1 MFTNVSAAR
10 WPGKRTILVAA
21 LMCLFSISAF
31 AQNSGI
37 SGSVA
42 DPSNALV
49 PGVTVVATNLQTGVT
64 QTTISNESGTYN
76 FVALQ
81 PGSYK
86 LSASL
91 PGFQTQTFN
100 NYQVGAGEQL
110 RLNFTLTVATTQ
122 TAVEVNVDASALI
135 ATSSSSIGQVLTS
148 NTVQN
153 LPLVGEDVLQL
164 IGIMPGVVAE
174 NFAGVASSQ
183 VNTVRDGL
191 SVSDGRFQNG
201 VFATTV
207 INPDLVGEVRLI
219 LAPVDAELG
228 RGNGQVII
236 TTRSGTNRF
245 AGSAVWNIRNTALN
259 ANTWSNNRNVDDVT
273 GAWSPTQPN
282 WTNNHQ
288 YSLSFGGPII
298 KNKTF
303 FFVLWDQQLNYQ
315 RTLQTGSVLT
325 DSARNG
331 IFRYF
336 PGWTNGNAEATTSTT
351 GANPTTAVVD
361 FQGNPKPPATS
372 PTGGAQS
379 PMQCFSVF
387 GDVKFDGSPFTAADC
402 PGGNAIVSGSPWDSF
417 RPVSDP
423 TGYIRKI
430 IDAMPHANYF
440 GAGPANSNFDGLN
453 KAGHRWTLH
462 RQGNQGA
469 AVTTGDDLNSN
480 RTQINIKIDQ
490 NFNASHKLSV
500 GYTRERN
507 TTDSDVPL
515 WPDGINYR
523 THRWPQVFTSN
534 FTSTLSSTLLNE
546 ARFGIRYEDAGIDAP
561 WEDQFGDQDVID
573 AARALML
580 PGSNNYAAL
589 INAGAGNYAF
599 GGNSS
604 GIMNTNPGQYNG
616 NKSPLYSVGDTLSWT
631 RGQHGFK
638 FGGEYRYTESNGYN
652 NSPAGGGAVI
662 LYPRVS
668 GGAGNQTSA
677 LAGTVAALTGLNSTN
692 RTDVANMLYFLAGS
706 VNSAS
711 QTYWINAYSDV
722 AEGTWHDTN
731 DQSTG
736 GRKYRPVVRQEYSG
750 FFKDDWK
757 IKRRLTLNLG
767 VRYEFYGSPYIKTG
781 FTSTT
786 LDTGDGLFGV
796 GRATN
801 GDAFS
806 NWLQPGNVFL
816 TGYGPGASPATA
828 LTCVNGQVQS
838 ALLPTSNCDPSLLT
852 TIEFIGPKTPNPK
865 KTAVRLD
872 RNNFGPAVG
881 FAWEVPWFGEGKT
894 TVRGGYQISYGGS
907 GRTVGGGGTTADE
920 TVVGLAPGSLSTPT
934 TVLADFSGQYLDLR
948 SIQALVPIRPT
959 SPALPG
965 SPVPIAARASNFS
978 SYDPNYATPYTQNF
992 TLSINRRLTN
1002 KVTLDLQYIGTVS
1015 KKLQGSY
1022 NINTSDVF
1030 YNQELLDAL
1039 TLTRAGGDS
1048 PLLDQMF
1055 AGLNINNG
1063 VAGYGPVGTCV
1074 TQAAGS
1080 TAPGLGLEGCASNQV
1095 MQHASAH
1102 LRRTTAAQGGT
1113 QIQQAIANGNFNTV
1127 AQWLNTNGG
1136 NLPANGA
1143 TGGLTNSPITGVGGR
1158 LLRNGCDR
1166 MATGQATVS
1175 AQLPI
1180 PMRCFAENYLT
1191 INPQLGTPTYITS
1204 SGNQNYHSLQIQAT
1218 LRPTH
1223 GFSYQ
1228 ATYTWSKNLAMPG
1241 TTFTDP
1247 LDRNA
1252 EYSYAGSHRAHD
1264 FRSNGSFELPFG
1276 PNKLLGANTSGWVA
1290 RLIERWQAS
1299 LILNMTTGSRNSLGA
1314 QSMFYAN
1321 GVPDA
1326 VSAYD
1331 LSQGKVTWG
1340 DSSNANG
1347 QLQGDYF
1354 GVGKLV
1360 KVDDPQCATANVT
1373 DRMGYNP
1380 YAAGQCTIDALQ
1392 DSATGKIVLQHPQPG
1407 KRGTAGRNTIENP
1420 GTWRFDANM
1429 SKTFQLTESKSLQ
1442 IRMDATNI
1450 LNHPNVNNPTFDI
1463 NSNTAFGII
1472 TAKGND
1478 VRTFQGQLRLTF

>member
-1 MFTNVSAAR
+1 MANRVAPDAGPVKAS
-10 WPGKRTILVAA
+10 ILVRA
-21 LMCLFSISAF
+21 LLICLFSVTAF

-49 PGVTVVATNLQTGVT
+49 PGVTITATNLQTGIT
-64 QTTISNESGTYN
+64 QTTISNETGTYN
-76 FVALQ
+76 FVSLQ

-86 LSASL
+86 LTASL
-91 PGFQTQTFN
+91 PGFQTTTFN

-110 RLNFTLTVATTQ
+110 RLNFTLKVLSTQ
-122 TAVEVNVDASALI
+122 TAVEVSVDASQLI
-135 ATSSSSIGQVLTS
+135 ATSSSSIGQVLEAS
-148 NTVQN
+148 KVQQ

-164 IGIMPGVVAE
+164 IGVMPGVVGE

-245 AGSAVWNIRNTALN
+245 SGSAVWNIRNTVLN
-259 ANTWSNNRNVDDVT
+259 ANTWSNNRNVDET
-273 GAWSPTQPN
+273 GKWSPTQPN
-282 WTNNHQ
+282 WQNNHQ

-315 RTLQTGSVLT
+315 RTQQTGSVLT
-325 DSARNG
+325 DAARQG
-331 IFRYF
+331 IFRYY
-336 PGWTNGNAEATTSTT
+336 PGWTNGNSDAATNRT
-351 GANPTTAVVD
+351 GTNPTIAVVD
-361 FQGNPKPPATS
+361 YLGNPKAPPDS
-372 PTGGAQS
+372 PTGGAA
-379 PMQCFSVF
+379 PTLTCFSVF
-387 GDVKFDGSPFTAADC
+387 GSVKFDGSPFTAADC
-402 PGGNAIVSGSPWDSF
+402 PGGNAVITGSPWDSF

-423 TGYIRKI
+423 TGYISRI
-430 IDAMPHANYF
+430 LQEMPHANYF
-440 GAGPANSNFDGLN
+440 GNGPANSNFDGLN
-453 KAGHRWTLH
+453 KAGYRWTLR
-462 RQGNQGA
+462 RQGNSGA

-507 TTDSDVPL
+507 NTDSDVPL
-515 WPDGINYR
+515 WPDGISFR
-523 THRWPQVFTSN
+523 THRWPQIFTSN
-534 FTSTLSSTLLNE
+534 FTSTLSPTLLNE

-561 WEDQFGDQDVID
+561 WEDQFGDKDVNNV
-573 AARALML
+573 ARGWMS
-580 PGSNNYAAL
+580 PGSNSYLAL

-599 GGNSS
+599 GGTSS
-604 GIMNTNPGQYNG
+604 GVMNTNPGQYNG
-616 NKSPLYSVGDTLSWT
+616 NKTPLYSVGDTLSWT
-631 RGQHGFK
+631 RGQHAFK

-668 GGAGNQTSA
+668 GGAGNQNSA
-677 LAGTVAALTGLNSTN
+677 LGSAIASIPSLNSTN

-711 QTYWINAYSDV
+711 QTYWINSYEDV
-722 AEGTWHDTN
+722 VNGTWHDTN

-736 GRKYRPVVRQEYSG
+736 GRKYRPVDKQEYSG
-750 FFKDDWK
+750 FVKDDWK
-757 IKRRLTLNLG
+757 VKRRLTLNLG

-786 LDTGDGLFGV
+786 VDTGKGLFGV

-801 GDAFS
+801 GDIFS

-816 TGYGPGASPATA
+816 TGYGPTAPAASA
-828 LTCVNGQVQS
+828 LTCANNVTQAN
-838 ALLPTSNCDPSLLT
+838 LPVSKCDPNLLT
-852 TIEFIGPKTPNPK
+852 TIEFIGPKTPNPE
-865 KTAVRLD
+865 KTAVRND

-881 FAWEVPWFGEGKT
+881 FAWEVPWFGEGRT

-920 TVVGLAPGSLSTPT
+920 TVVGQAPGSLSTPT

-948 SIQALVPIRPT
+948 NVAALVPVRPT
-959 SPALPG
+959 NPALPG
-965 SPVPIAARASNFS
+965 APVPVYARSANFS
-978 SYDPNYATPYTQNF
+978 SYDPNLATPYTQNF
-992 TLSINRRLTN
+992 TLSVNRRLTN
-1002 KVTLDLQYIGTVS
+1002 RLTLDVQYIGTIS

-1022 NINTSDVF
+1022 NINTTDVY
-1030 YNQELLDAL
+1030 YNKELFDAL
-1039 TLTRAGGDS
+1039 AITRAGGDS
-1048 PLLDQMF
+1048 PLLDQMM

-1063 VAGYGPVGTCV
+1063 VTGYGPIGTCV

-1080 TAPGLGLEGCASNQV
+1080 PAPGLGLEGCGANQV

-1102 LRRTTAAQGGT
+1102 LRRTTATQAGT
-1113 QIQQAIANGNFNTV
+1113 AVNQALANGNFTTV
-1127 AQWLNTNGG
+1127 AAFLNSNGG

-1143 TGGLTNSPITGVGGR
+1143 TGGLLNSPLTGVGGR
-1158 LLRNGCDR
+1158 VLRNGCDR
-1166 MATGQATVS
+1166 LANGQTTVS
-1175 AQLPI
+1175 GALPL
-1180 PMRCFAENYLT
+1180 PLRCFPENYIT

-1204 SGNQNYHSLQIQAT
+1204 SGNQNYHSLQTQVT
-1218 LRPTH
+1218 VRQFH

-1228 ATYTWSKNLAMPG
+1228 ATYTWSKNLATPG

-1252 EYSYAGSHRAHD
+1252 EYSYTTSHRAHD
-1264 FRSNGSFELPFG
+1264 FRSNGTFEIPIG
-1276 PNKLLGANTSGWVA
+1276 PNKLFFGNTNGWVA
-1290 RLIERWQAS
+1290 RLIERWETNV
-1299 LILNMTTGSRNSLGA
+1299 IFNMTSGARSSLA
-1314 QSMFYAN
+1314 ASQMFYAN
-1321 GVPDA
+1321 GVPD
-1326 VSAYD
+1326 VVGPVD
-1331 LSQGKVTWG
+1331 LSSGKVTWG
-1340 DSSNANG
+1340 TSSNANG

-1360 KVDDPQCATANVT
+1360 KVDDPQCGLTNVM
-1373 DRMGYNP
+1373 DGMGFNLF
-1380 YAAGQCTIDALQ
+1380 GNGSCTIDAVQ
-1392 DSATGKIVLQHPQPG
+1392 DSTTGKIVLQHPLPG
-1407 KRGTAGRNTIENP
+1407 HRGTAGRNTIEVP
-1420 GTWRFDANM
+1420 GIWRFDANIG
-1429 SKTFQLTESKSLQ
+1429 KTFRITESKSLQ

-1450 LNHPNVNNPTFDI
+1450 LNHPNVNNPQLDI

-1472 TAKGND
+1472 TSKGND